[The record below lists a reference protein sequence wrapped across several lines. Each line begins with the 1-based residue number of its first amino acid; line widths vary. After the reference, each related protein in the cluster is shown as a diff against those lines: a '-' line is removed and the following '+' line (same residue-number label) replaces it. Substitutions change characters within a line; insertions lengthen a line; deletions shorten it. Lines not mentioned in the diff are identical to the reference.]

1 MLVAALLALLPSL
14 PAAPADTLIVCPPAY
29 RAALEPW
36 FALRREQGHSFE
48 LLEPEGTGDA
58 LERQIR
64 SRATAFLRHVLLVG
78 DVPSPRAPGSGSV
91 PTCLRRAEVN
101 VRFGSE
107 PEIASDLPLADFD
120 GDGAPDVAIGRL
132 SVSTALELE
141 RLVAKILRYEREAG
155 FGAWRRRID
164 IVAGTGGFGAFTDT
178 VLEVT
183 TRKLVVDGIPQ
194 AYHTNFTYGSW
205 TSPYCPDPRRLR
217 ESAQRGLGEGC
228 LFWTYLG
235 HGHRRHVDRPRLLG
249 RPWPVLEAGDAA
261 RLRPPTG
268 TPIAL
273 LMSCY
278 AGAYDSEET
287 CLAEELLRAE
297 GGPVAVLCGSR
308 VTMPYG
314 MTALAQELLDHAFS
328 GERQTLGELVQR
340 AKRDLLVRT
349 KQSPTRQ
356 TVDLLASALNPADL
370 VQERREHALLFNL
383 LGDPLLTLHT
393 PAPMELT
400 IAARAERGGRL
411 EVLGKCGVEGNC
423 VAELVSPRDRAPPLS
438 RAALEPAT
446 ASDLSARQD
455 LYERANNPR
464 LASAEARVVNGQV
477 HCWLDVPENAPD
489 ECHVRLF
496 VQGTKAHAVGAAK
509 VNVVAPALPVQFSGR
524 PAPSPR

>member
-1 MLVAALLALLPSL
+1 MLVAALLALLPL
-14 PAAPADTLIVCPPAY
+14 APCAPADTLVVCPAPY

-36 FALRREQGHSFE
+36 LELRQAQGHACE
-48 LLEPEGTGDA
+48 VIEPSPTARG

-64 SRATAFLRHVLLVG
+64 SRATAFLRHVVLVG
-78 DVPSPRAPGSGSV
+78 DAAPPQQPPVPGV
-91 PTCLRRAEVN
+91 PTCLRPAEIN
-101 VRFGSE
+101 VKFGSE
-107 PEIASDLPLADFD
+107 PEIASDQPLVDFD
-120 GDGAPDVAIGRL
+120 GDGAPEVAIGRL
-132 SVSTALELE
+132 SVSTAAELE
-141 RLVAKILRYEREAG
+141 RLVAKIVRYERQAG

-164 IVAGTGGFGAFTDT
+164 IVAGAGGFGPVTDA

-228 LFWTYLG
+228 LFWAYLG

-249 RPWPVLEAGDAA
+249 RPWPVLESGDAA
-261 RLRPPTG
+261 RLPMPAG

-278 AGAYDSEET
+278 AGAFDDDQA
-287 CLAEELLRAE
+287 CLAEELLRADS
-297 GGPVAVLCGSR
+297 GPVAVLCGSR

-328 GERQTLGELVQR
+328 GERQTLGELLLR
-340 AKRDLLVRT
+340 AKRDLVART

-370 VQERREHALLFNL
+370 AQERREHALLFNL
-383 LGDPLLTLHT
+383 LGDPLLTLAPPT
-393 PAPMELT
+393 PVELT
-400 IAARAERGGRL
+400 VAPTTERGGRL
-411 EVLGKCGVEGNC
+411 EVVAKCAVDGPCTV
-423 VAELVSPRDRAPPLS
+423 ELVGPRDRAPPLS
-438 RAALEPAT
+438 RASLEPAT
-446 ASDLSARQD
+446 PSDLTARQQ

-464 LASAEARVVNGQV
+464 LASATVRAVDGRI
-477 HCWLDVPENAPD
+477 HCWLDVPENAPE

-496 VQGTKAHAVGAAK
+496 VEGAKAHAVGAAK
-509 VNVVAPALPVQFSGR
+509 VKVAAPVAVERISAVPEAGPQ
-524 PAPSPR
+524 